1 MREILRIDNAI
12 AIPGKMFA
20 VTHLTFGPLTL
31 PLVPKSE
38 ADSISRIIFFKS
50 KLCLTLIDWIH
61 WQKSC

>member
-38 ADSISRIIFFKS
+38 ADIFSRIIFFQIQ
-50 KLCLTLIDWIH
+50 TLFD
-61 WQKSC
+61 S